1 MLRGPSVAEAA
12 EGAFAEG
19 SGAPGAGK
27 GRARGTGPGPAPSQA
42 AAVAAGSLGTEEPGK
57 QVRGTNFSDRH
68 APWPGA
74 GASGSWF
81 CARQFRPGPGSGL
94 RSSVPHSPRPA
105 GAWIPG
111 SLYQSIELELKMLLC
126 PRVTIQETKF
136 LELGVMPLDPL
147 AVLGNLDA
155 AYIVREFIFPL
166 GLRLN
171 VALAELSLST

>member
-1 MLRGPSVAEAA
+1 
-12 EGAFAEG
+12 
-19 SGAPGAGK
+19 
-27 GRARGTGPGPAPSQA
+27 
-42 AAVAAGSLGTEEPGK
+42 
-57 QVRGTNFSDRH
+57 
-68 APWPGA
+68 
-74 GASGSWF
+74 
-81 CARQFRPGPGSGL
+81 
-94 RSSVPHSPRPA
+94 
-105 GAWIPG
+105 
-111 SLYQSIELELKMLLC
+111 MLLC